1 MTAQAERPAG
11 RQGGLGKAATS
22 GFLWLLV
29 QSVAA
34 RGIGFVSQLA
44 LAWLLTPADFGVIGL
59 AYTVFGIANALVS
72 FGVDDVLLQRQKAIM
87 LWTAPAFWI
96 CLSLGMLGMV
106 GMLAAA
112 PFAARWYHSPE
123 LVGLIAALAVAT
135 PIKTLA
141 TVPSV
146 RIRADMNF
154 RFLAAYNTF
163 EIFAL
168 QLGTILLAWL
178 GCGAYSFAIPIPAL
192 AVIKAALFWWKAP
205 PRIGRMFRKVQLQ
218 YILGSSTTVFATRT
232 IIEIVNQGDYIVL
245 GLIASHS
252 VVGLYFFAFRFSAQP
267 VRMLAGNF
275 INVLLPAFAQLRGD
289 PPRQTEAALKACRL
303 LAYMVVPFC
312 FMQAALAG
320 PGLHILFGER
330 WIKAVPY
337 VQILSMGLPFD
348 AVSWITGS
356 LLSARREFRAGLIF
370 ALISAP
376 IFFGMAIA
384 GGLLGSAF
392 GVAVAVAIYYFTYP
406 PLCSLLILRR
416 CGVAVG
422 RVLELYIMPFLVSAL
437 AIGGGYLISVMP
449 VIRTYDLARIIVI
462 GGVGTGL
469 YPVILYVLRRDV
481 FDQLCDRFGGII
493 GKFRRVRLAAPQ
505 AVASGG

>member
-1 MTAQAERPAG
+1 MAG
-11 RQGGLGKAATS
+11 QEHGRTIRAGGLGRAATS
-22 GFLWLLV
+22 GVLWLMI
-29 QSVAA
+29 QSLAA

-72 FGVDDVLLQRQKAIM
+72 FGVDDVLLQRQKVM
-87 LWTAPAFWI
+87 TLWSAPAFWI
-96 CLSLGMLGMV
+96 CLSLGTLGMV
-106 GMLAAA
+106 GMLVAA
-112 PFAARWYHSPE
+112 PFAAAWYHSPE
-123 LVGLIAALAVAT
+123 LVGLISALAIAT

-168 QLGTILLAWL
+168 QLGTIFLAWL
-178 GCGAYSFAIPIPAL
+178 GCGAYSFAIPIPVL
-192 AVIKAALFWWKAP
+192 AVIKAGLFWWKAP
-205 PRIGRMFRKVQLQ
+205 PRIARTFRKVQVR

-289 PPRQTEAALKACRL
+289 PARQTDAALKACRL
-303 LAYMVVPFC
+303 LAYIVVPFC
-312 FMQAALAG
+312 FLQAALAG
-320 PGLHILFGER
+320 PGLHFLFGTR
-330 WIKAVPY
+330 WSAAVPY
-337 VQILSMGLPFD
+337 IQILSMGLPFD

-356 LLSARREFRAGLIF
+356 LLSARREFRLGLMF
-370 ALISAP
+370 AAISLP
-376 IFFGMAIA
+376 LFFGMAIV
-384 GGLLGSAF
+384 GGLADSAF
-392 GVAVAVAIYYFTYP
+392 GVAIAVGLYYFTYP

-416 CGVAVG
+416 CGVAVP
-422 RVLELYIMPFLVSAL
+422 RVLELYIMPFVLSAV
-437 AIGGGYLISVMP
+437 AIGGGYLASFLP
-449 VIRTYDLARIIVI
+449 VIRAYDLSRIIVI
-462 GGVGTGL
+462 GGVGCCL
-469 YPVILYVLRRDV
+469 YPVLLFLLCRDV
-481 FDQLCDRFGGII
+481 FDQLAQRFGGML
-493 GKFRRVRLAAPQ
+493 GKFPRLRVAA
-505 AVASGG
+505 ASNG